1 MLEELLKET
10 VKKNKDLA
18 KSNKVTINLNL
29 DENPNPV
36 VVDKMLL
43 LSALSVIVENA
54 IYYSPKGKVT
64 IESASLGDR
73 VLVKVFDT
81 GIGIAKEDLSHIFEQ
96 FYRADN
102 AIILWPDNV
111 GLGLFLAKRII
122 EKVGGGIS
130 VSSELGEGTK
140 VEIFLPRAN

>member
-1 MLEELLKET
+1 
-10 VKKNKDLA
+10 
-18 KSNKVTINLNL
+18 
-29 DENPNPV
+29 
-36 VVDKMLL
+36 MLL

-54 IYYSPKGKVT
+54 IYYSPKGKVDNRKRFF
-64 IESASLGDR
+64 GDR

-81 GIGIAKEDLSHIFEQ
+81 GIGIAKEDLSHIFEK